1 MSVLVPTITMRHT
14 PNTFLLA
21 LAPLQRTFSK
31 QKRLSKKSYIWLAIR
46 DKLGIKMSE
55 PKVERKVVSRTVA
68 ISLGIICIV
77 LVIGLVGAI
86 AEYTSMINDK
96 DNTISSQASQI
107 SSYQNQVSD
116 LTGKLDLSQNTVW
129 INDQPINQGASG
141 YTYWTFSATYAGYVV
156 VNVISSTTS
165 NAYAEVIYSSNGVNY
180 DSSVTVGYSGTASF
194 AVLPSGSIQ
203 VRVGNSNWIN
213 SASETVT
220 ITYYY

>member
-1 MSVLVPTITMRHT
+1 
-14 PNTFLLA
+14 
-21 LAPLQRTFSK
+21 
-31 QKRLSKKSYIWLAIR
+31 
-46 DKLGIKMSE
+46 MSE